1 MMFNT
6 IYRLIILFGCLV
18 FGTSTIWGQSP
29 TLLKQNLNANAS
41 SSTVLFGN
49 KTYTVQQAVGQGSVI
64 GRGAG
69 DRFSAFQGFFSPYPQ
84 LKAQEIQDNVLRL
97 VAFPNPFQN
106 SIHVRFEE
114 KLSAAVLFE
123 LHDLSGRC
131 VFKQEQAPSE
141 LITFEIP
148 ETLAKGSYIVFVQ
161 SAQKSYSS
169 IFIKTQ

>member
-6 IYRLIILFGCLV
+6 NYRQIILLGWVLLW
-18 FGTSTIWGQSP
+18 SHAMWAQSP
-29 TLLKQNLNANAS
+29 SLLKQNLNANAS
-41 SSTVLFGN
+41 SALVLFGN
-49 KTYTVQQAVGQGSVI
+49 KIYTVQQAVGQGSVI
-64 GRGAG
+64 GKGAG
-69 DRFSAFQGFFSPYPQ
+69 DRFSAYQGFFSPYPQ

-106 SIHVRFEE
+106 SIQIQFEE
-114 KLSAAVLFE
+114 KVSAAVLFE

-131 VFKQEQAPSE
+131 LFKQEQAPSE
-141 LITFEIP
+141 RITFEIP
-148 ETLAKGSYIVFVQ
+148 ETLAMGSYIVFVQ

>member
-1 MMFNT
+1 MFNT
-6 IYRLIILFGCLV
+6 IYRLIILFGCLL
-18 FGTSTIWGQSP
+18 FWTNAIWSQSP

-41 SSTVLFGN
+41 SSTILFGN
-49 KTYTVQQAVGQGSVI
+49 TSYTVQQAIGQGSVI

-69 DRFSAFQGFFSPYPQ
+69 DRFSVYQGFFSPYPQ

-106 SIHVRFEE
+106 SIQVRFEE
-114 KLSAAVLFE
+114 KVSAMVHFE
-123 LHDLSGRC
+123 MYDSSGRR
-131 VFKQEQAPSE
+131 VFTQEQVASE

-148 ETLAKGSYIVFVQ
+148 ETLAKGAYIVIVQ
-161 SAQKSYSS
+161 SAQKSHSS